1 MKIVNSWRQYLNDI
15 KMELAGKVI
24 EILEARTGQSKTTGN
39 NWMVQSYVIET
50 HDQYPKKMVFEVFGE
65 DKIKQFNIQAGEE
78 INVSFDIDA
87 RQWQNKWFNSIR
99 AWKVERVN
107 AENPVPPVDAP
118 FPPMNPVPG
127 EPVNFNYG
135 DKTDDLPF

>member
-107 AENPVPPVDAP
+107 AENPVPPVD
-118 FPPMNPVPG
+118 G
-127 EPVNFNYG
+127 
-135 DKTDDLPF
+135 